1 MDKTIPAPTR
11 RKPGPKPIGERAMTG
26 AERTRA
32 YRERLQEDQDLEAA
46 GMLTGV
52 ALREKLNRALLELER
67 LESGRAKLSP
77 AWEGF
82 EADLLEGAQYAAQLV
97 WQEVG
102 KRYGFKTSKKK
113 KASP

>member
-1 MDKTIPAPTR
+1 MDSSKPTTR
-11 RKPGPKPIGERAMTG
+11 RKPGPKPTGDRAMTG

-32 YRERLQEDQDLEAA
+32 YRQRLQEDQDLEAA
-46 GMLTGV
+46 RLLSGV

-67 LESGRAKLSP
+67 MQSGRAKLSP

-82 EADLLEGAQYAAQLV
+82 EVDLYEGAQYAAELV

-102 KRYGFKTSKKK
+102 RRYGFKTSKRKK
-113 KASP
+113 PSP